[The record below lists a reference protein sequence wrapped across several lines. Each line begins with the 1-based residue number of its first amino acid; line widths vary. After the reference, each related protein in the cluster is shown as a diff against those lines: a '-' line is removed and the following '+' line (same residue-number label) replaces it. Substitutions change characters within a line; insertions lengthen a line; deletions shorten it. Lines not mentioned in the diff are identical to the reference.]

1 MTWPNLSRAYLL
13 DDQMLKYTGVA
24 IAPGAEKPLETEST
38 RLFNKG
44 NYRIVL
50 YNDNEGSRIEIG
62 CYASN
67 FRGWF

>member
-1 MTWPNLSRAYLL
+1 
-13 DDQMLKYTGVA
+13 MLKYTGVA

-67 FRGWF
+67 FRG